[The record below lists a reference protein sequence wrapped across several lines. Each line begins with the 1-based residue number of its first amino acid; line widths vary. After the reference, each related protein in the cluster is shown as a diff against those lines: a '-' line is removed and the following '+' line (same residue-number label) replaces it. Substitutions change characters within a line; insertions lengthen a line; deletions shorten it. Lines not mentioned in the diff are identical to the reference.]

1 MVKRSSS
8 NMKKIYEVPALQ
20 VNEAQVES
28 LMAVSVLSGEA
39 DSSKEVLTK
48 EEVDWDLWADEE

>member
-1 MVKRSSS
+1 
-8 NMKKIYEVPALQ
+8 MKKKDEVPALQ